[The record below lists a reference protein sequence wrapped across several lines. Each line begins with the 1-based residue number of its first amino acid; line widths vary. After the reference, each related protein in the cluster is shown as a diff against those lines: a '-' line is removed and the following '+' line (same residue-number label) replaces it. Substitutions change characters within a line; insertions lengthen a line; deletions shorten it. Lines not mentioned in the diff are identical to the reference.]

1 MNEQMLDIVD
11 IRKSYRVGPT
21 EVNVLKGINLAV
33 ARGEL
38 LAIIGP
44 SGSGKSTLMHMLGLL
59 EKPDSGLYSIDG
71 TRVTYDDDRALSAL
85 RNRKIGFVFQQYHLL
100 PKLTALENVGVPLT
114 YRGMAA
120 DEIRKRSRTYLAK
133 VDIEYRADH
142 RPNEMSGGQQQR
154 VAIARALAMEPE
166 IMLFDEPTSALDP
179 ELVGE
184 VLSVMKGLAKQGI
197 TMLCVTHEMGFA
209 REVADRV
216 VFMADGMILEEGA
229 PKDIFDH
236 PTNEKAINFLRS
248 VL

>member
-11 IRKSYRVGPT
+11 IRKSYHVGPT

-154 VAIARALAMEPE
+154 VAIARALVGQPA
-166 IMLFDEPTSALDP
+166 IILADEPTGALDQKTGEEIM
-179 ELVGE
+179 ELFRRLNRE
-184 VLSVMKGLAKQGI
+184 DGI
-197 TMLCVTHEMGFA
+197 TIVIITHNPALACQCGRA
-209 REVADRV
+209 VKII
-216 VFMADGMILEEGA
+216 DGMIYSA
-229 PKDIFDH
+229 
-236 PTNEKAINFLRS
+236 
-248 VL
+248 